1 MRAFAAVSLSL
12 LFIAFVVLFF
22 FPSDTDR
29 FFAWTIRPTMT
40 AMLMGAGYLAA
51 TYFFLRLLRERQWHR
66 VALAFPAIV
75 AFSSCMTVAT
85 ALHWDRFN
93 HEHPAF
99 WVWAVGYAVAPF
111 LVVALWLVN
120 RRGDPGVPEAGD
132 VAVPP
137 AFRGLLAVGGVGAIA
152 FALALIVAPGTM
164 IAIWPW
170 QLTPLTARVLG
181 GWFAVPAFIALA
193 IAIDR
198 RWSAARYLVQ
208 SQIVGLALV
217 LVAFARA
224 WAELD
229 QGPGTWASIVGVMV
243 VLGFNVELYW
253 RMERQQRTTQEVSPA

>member
-1 MRAFAAVSLSL
+1 MRAFATLSLVL

-51 TYFFLRLLRERQWHR
+51 TYFFARLLREQRWHR
-66 VALAFPAIV
+66 VTLGFPAII
-75 AFSSCMTVAT
+75 AFSSVMTIAT

-99 WVWAVGYAVAPF
+99 WVWTVGYAVAPF

-120 RRGDPGVPEAGD
+120 RRADSGVPEAGD

-137 AFRGLLAVGGVGAIA
+137 VFRGLLAIGGVGAIA

-170 QLTPLTARVLG
+170 QLTLLTARVLG
-181 GWFAVPAFIALA
+181 GWFAVPALIAFA

-198 RWSAARYLVQ
+198 RWSAARFLVQ
-208 SQIVGLALV
+208 SQIVGLVLV
-217 LVAFARA
+217 LLAMARA

-229 QGPGTWASIVGVMV
+229 QGPGTWAVLVGLVV
-243 VLGFNVELYW
+243 VLILKAGLYW
-253 RMERQQRTTQEVSPA
+253 RMERQRQATLEVSPV